1 MQYVRLGRSGIRVS
15 RICLGSAAFGVV
27 PREADAQALVDKAL
41 SLGINFFDTATS
53 YGNRSGQD
61 RPGVPPA
68 AERKSAEEIL
78 GQTLKGRRDDVII
91 ATKVQ
96 ERVGTGVN
104 DGGADGGGL
113 SRYHI
118 MKRLELSLERLQT
131 DHIDIYHAHH
141 PDPTTPLEESLRTF
155 DDLVRQ
161 GMVRYIALSGF
172 PGWQVANVMWKAD
185 KFNLDAPICHQV
197 QYSLTNR
204 SVERET
210 IPASLE
216 YGLDLTCFTAIG
228 GGLLAGTE
236 FRTSRPIAE
245 LGMQRW
251 RQGQGSGFT
260 AAEVDAADQL
270 DAVSGEWGIP
280 AAQLALGWV
289 LSKPSVAC
297 AIIGPETPEEVEESV
312 PAAELE
318 LSADQL
324 KTLDE
329 IGKA

>member
-15 RICLGSAAFGVV
+15 RICLGTAAFGVV
-27 PREADAQALVDKAL
+27 PQEADAQALVDKAL

-68 AERKSAEEIL
+68 EERKSAEEIL
-78 GQTLKGRRDDVII
+78 GQALKGHRDDVIL

-104 DGGADGGGL
+104 DGGPDGGGL

-118 MKRLELSLERLQT
+118 MKRLELSLRRLQT

-172 PGWQVANVMWKAD
+172 PAWQVANVMWKAD
-185 KFNLDAPICHQV
+185 KFGLEAPVCHQV
-197 QYSLTNR
+197 NYSMTHRN
-204 SVERET
+204 VERET
-210 IPASLE
+210 IPAALE
-216 YGLDLTCFTAIG
+216 YGLDLTCFTTLG
-228 GGLLAGTE
+228 GGLLAGSE
-236 FRTSRPIAE
+236 FRSGRPIAE

-260 AAEVDAADQL
+260 PAEIDAADNL
-270 DAVSGEWGIP
+270 DAVAGEWGIP
-280 AAQLALGWV
+280 AAQLAIGWV

-297 AIIGPETPEEVEESV
+297 AIIGPETPEEIEESA
-312 PAAELE
+312 PAAELK
-318 LSADQL
+318 LSPEQL
-324 KTLDE
+324 KALDD